1 MRKQWVQQGET
12 NKSMAPSIQQL
23 LIRDHHSTPFSAKT
37 GGKSVA
43 RRVLQGF
50 GGKRMQEV
58 AGDGTRANQAA
69 ISNLDAALGTPPLG
83 NLPSL
88 GCAAAQIYSRKQT
101 KARPRWRAQSSS
113 LFLPS
118 IYTPL
123 LPKGTDEEQTLNL
136 TVPSS
141 MVLFHYLF

>member
-43 RRVLQGF
+43 RRVLQDF

-83 NLPSL
+83 NLPHWDVQQHRFIPESKPRQDQDGELSL
-88 GCAAAQIYSRKQT
+88 HHCFY
-101 KARPRWRAQSSS
+101 
-113 LFLPS
+113 LL
-118 IYTPL
+118 YTPL
-123 LPKGTDEEQTLNL
+123 
-136 TVPSS
+136 S
-141 MVLFHYLF
+141 YLKAQMKNKHLI